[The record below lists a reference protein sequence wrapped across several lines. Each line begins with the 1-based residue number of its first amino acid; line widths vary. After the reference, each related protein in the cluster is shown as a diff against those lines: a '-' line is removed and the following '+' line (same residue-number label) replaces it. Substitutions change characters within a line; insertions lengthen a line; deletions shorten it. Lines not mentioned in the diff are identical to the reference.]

1 VRESRLIIAAAACAA
16 AATGGV
22 LALAQDSPP
31 VMRNAALQEIEQPP
45 RGAPTS
51 ERLAALRA
59 AVRARP
65 ERVDGHVLL
74 AATEL
79 QGVRETADPSGY
91 VRAEDEIAKALAL
104 KPGDQ
109 GALTERAQLE
119 LARHHFADGLRDADA
134 ARRVD
139 PSVVRPYGPLVDAN
153 VELGH
158 YGAAARALQAMVDHK
173 PEFAGYTRVS
183 YLRELHGDLD
193 GALEAL
199 AAAGSAGGGTAE
211 STAFADALTG
221 GLELQRGRVGVA
233 ARSYRAAQ
241 AAFPSSGPAQ
251 IGLAKVEAARG
262 RLGRAI
268 TRLRR
273 LVGPRGGAAGD
284 LLPLAELELAA
295 GRSRAA
301 AGHLARARAHQARET
316 RSGVDVSVEQ
326 ALLEA
331 DHGRPAEALAL
342 ARRGM
347 RGAPGGVRAEH
358 ALGWALTRAGHAR
371 AGLRHARRSLR
382 LGWKDPL
389 PLLHAGLAA
398 AAAGSEREARAWL
411 GAALRGR
418 AWLGPWQAARGERA
432 LAALR

>member
-1 VRESRLIIAAAACAA
+1 MVAAAACAA

-22 LALAQDSPP
+22 LALGQDEAPVNRAAATAQ
-31 VMRNAALQEIEQPP
+31 IEQPP
-45 RGAPTS
+45 RSAPTAVKL
-51 ERLAALRA
+51 RALRA

-65 ERVDGHVLL
+65 ERPDGHVLL

-79 QGVRETADPSGY
+79 QGVRETGDPSGY
-91 VRAEDEIAKALAL
+91 LRAEDEIAKALAL
-104 KPGDQ
+104 RPGDQ

-119 LARHHFADGLRDADA
+119 LARHHFADGLADALA
-134 ARRVD
+134 ARRAD

-153 VELGH
+153 VELGR
-158 YGAAARALQAMVDHK
+158 YGAAARALQEMIDRK

-183 YLRELHGDLD
+183 YLRELHGDVD

-199 AAAGSAGGGTAE
+199 KAARSAGGGTAE
-211 STAFADALTG
+211 SAAFADALTG
-221 GLELQRGRVGVA
+221 NLELQRGHVA
-233 ARSYRAAQ
+233 RAGRLYRGAL
-241 AAFPSSGPAQ
+241 AAFPGSGPAQ
-251 IGLAKVEAARG
+251 IGLAKVDAARG

-268 TRLRR
+268 ARLRR

-295 GRSRAA
+295 GRERAA
-301 AGHLARARAHQARET
+301 AGHLRRARAHQARET

-331 DHGRPAEALAL
+331 DHGRPHEALAL
-342 ARRGM
+342 ARRGI

-358 ALGWALTRAGHAR
+358 ALGWALTQAGR
-371 AGLRHARRSLR
+371 PGAGLRHDRRSLR

-398 AAAGSEREARAWL
+398 AAAGSDGEARVWL
-411 GAALRGR
+411 RGALRGA

-432 LAALR
+432 LAAL